1 VNVRRAELLLDGR
14 EIAPDVLARYLA
26 VAELEDVEQAEAH
39 LAASTA
45 AMKLTPVRD
54 VTVPDGLVDHEAVR
68 RTAGAPV

>member
-1 VNVRRAELLLDGR
+1 MNVRRAELLLDGR

-45 AMKLTPVRD
+45 AMKLTPS
-54 VTVPDGLVDHEAVR
+54 AM
-68 RTAGAPV
+68 